1 MMNKYSNPIEYVLNS
16 LQDGKSVDKF
26 DIKNAMDQW
35 DKIQNRK
42 PVAFALDNGDG
53 NLYDLRKMD
62 NPFHD
67 RYKVVPLYRD

>member
-1 MMNKYSNPIEYVLNS
+1 MSHRYSDPITFVLNN
-16 LQDGKSVDKF
+16 LLDNKPVDFF
-26 DIKNAMDQW
+26 DINNAVDQW
-35 DKIQNRK
+35 NKIQERK

-62 NPFHD
+62 NPYHD

>member
-1 MMNKYSNPIEYVLNS
+1 MMNRYSNPIEYVLNS

-26 DIKNAMDQW
+26 DIKNAIDQW
-35 DKIQNRK
+35 NKIQDRK